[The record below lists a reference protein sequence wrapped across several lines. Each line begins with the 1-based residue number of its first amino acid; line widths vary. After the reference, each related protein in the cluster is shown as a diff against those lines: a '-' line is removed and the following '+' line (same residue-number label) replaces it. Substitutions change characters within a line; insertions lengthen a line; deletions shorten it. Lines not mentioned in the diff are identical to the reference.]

1 MIYYRQFMD
10 TALDQLETLF
20 IEHGGYLTRSQVDE
34 AGLEPKLLAQLIELD
49 KAERV
54 QRGVYRLS
62 DAPLQNHEELLEVS
76 LRVPY
81 GVICLASA
89 LAFHELT
96 TFIPKKIHLAVPQ
109 KRKPPKLEYPPL
121 AIHYFSDSTYGYGIE
136 THDVGGHSI
145 KVYNIEK
152 TLVDL
157 LRLKQQALFA
167 EGLKHYLAR
176 HKPKPNLQ
184 DLLAAAR
191 VGRVEK
197 RLRPLLEVMTYD
209 TAH

>member
-1 MIYYRQFMD
+1 ME

-20 IEHGGYLTRSQVDE
+20 TEYGGYLTRSQVDE
-34 AGLEPKLLAQLIELD
+34 AGLEPKLLTQLIELD

-54 QRGVYRLS
+54 QRGVYRLT
-62 DAPLQNHEELLEVS
+62 DAPLQNHEDLLEVS
-76 LRVPY
+76 LRIPY
-81 GVICLASA
+81 GVVCLASA
-89 LAFHELT
+89 LAFHGLT

-121 AIHYFSDSTYGYGIE
+121 DVHYFSDSTYEYGIE
-136 THDVGGHSI
+136 AYDVAGHSI
-145 KVYNIEK
+145 KVYSVEK

-157 LRLKQQALFA
+157 LRLKNKTLFA
-167 EGLKHYLAR
+167 EGLKNYLAR
-176 HKPKPNLQ
+176 NKPKPNLR
-184 DLLAAAR
+184 LLFEAAR